1 VTAVQSVEPATAK
14 NRHVNDLWRGRM
26 FVKTVATIARFSL
39 IVLPV
44 AVLATASCGG
54 GGNGGTA
61 GNTGTAGSS
70 GGTGGAAGTG
80 GTGVASCITVSP
92 TAADSTIM
100 DWENLAPGATKSSFL
115 GYLPGTYGGGTF
127 EYPGPAMGSPCDPS
141 IHLCP
146 NFDGKNWHITG
157 TVHDYSGFGIYFT
170 EGSVWDVSMFTG
182 LSFDISGTFTMA
194 ANIDAGGAPAAQ
206 VTLNVIDLPH
216 EVDSAH
222 TADHRSTCGTC
233 VPMSGNEYDGSCVAP
248 TKVITL
254 TSTAT
259 PTMLHWLDI
268 SDGMRPPHY
277 TGESPDPAKIS
288 HITWVLPWN
297 GSASTP
303 SAVDVVI
310 DNLKYLTD

>member
-1 VTAVQSVEPATAK
+1 
-14 NRHVNDLWRGRM
+14 M
-26 FVKTVATIARFSL
+26 FVKTVSTIARFSL
-39 IVLPV
+39 VVLPV
-44 AVLATASCGG
+44 AALATASCGG

-61 GNTGTAGSS
+61 GST
-70 GGTGGAAGTG
+70 GTG
-80 GTGVASCITVSP
+80 GTSGTGGGGGAVSCITVSP

-100 DWENLAPGATKSSFL
+100 DWENVATGATASSFL
-115 GYLPGTYGGGTF
+115 GYKAGTYGGGTF
-127 EYPGPAMGSPCDPS
+127 EYPAPAMGSPCDPT

-170 EGSVWDVSMFTG
+170 PGSVWDVSMFAG

-206 VTLNVIDLPH
+206 VTLNVTDLPH

-222 TADHRSTCGTC
+222 TSNGRSTCGTC
-233 VPMSGNEYDGSCVAP
+233 VPSAGDEYDGSCVAP
-248 TKVITL
+248 TKVISL

-259 PTMLHWLDI
+259 PTMLQWMDI
-268 SDGMRPPHY
+268 TDGRRPPNF
-277 TGESPDPAKIS
+277 TGESPNPTKIS
-288 HITWVLPWN
+288 HISWVLPWN
-297 GSASTP
+297 GPASTP
-303 SAVDVVI
+303 YTVDIVV